1 MSDVYKKGYSP
12 QTRAIHSSRNRLYA
26 IPSDANTAQVL
37 GVVSNFAPT
46 DARDVETVRGI
57 GFGDQIAELVP
68 QMSQAITI
76 TLTRT
81 ALYEMNIFQA
91 LGYKGG
97 IDGLVRALKHHRWP
111 FDLRQ
116 EIVVSDLPTLA
127 VAKLQTNTPSP
138 ENNPEHAL
146 QTNTPSP
153 ENNPEH
159 ANRSAIA
166 TLYAGCWITNYSTS
180 YTADTAIIA
189 EEVSLSVTDI
199 FAYSG
204 NAKAALEAGQA
215 GSKSNSIISS
225 PSSQR

>member
-138 ENNPEHAL
+138 ENNPEHA
-146 QTNTPSP
+146 
-153 ENNPEH
+153 
-159 ANRSAIA
+159 NRSAIA

>member
-138 ENNPEHAL
+138 EI
-146 QTNTPSP
+146 
-153 ENNPEH
+153 NPEH

>member
-12 QTRAIHSSRNRLYA
+12 QTRAIHSSRNSLFA
-26 IPSDANTAQVL
+26 IAAGGSSAQVL
-37 GVVSNFAPT
+37 GVVSNFSPT
-46 DARDVETVRGI
+46 DARDVEAVRGI

-68 QMSQAITI
+68 QMSQPITI

-81 ALYEMNIFQA
+81 ALYEMNVFQA

-97 IDGLVRALKHHRWP
+97 VDGLVRALKHHRWP

-116 EIVVSDLPTLA
+116 EIVTSA
-127 VAKLQTNTPSP
+127 AAKPFTANIASNSRSP
-138 ENNPEHAL
+138 EEASIDNAI
-146 QTNTPSP
+146 QT
-153 ENNPEH
+153 
-159 ANRSAIA
+159 AIA

-199 FAYSG
+199 FAYTSAPQKKL
-204 NAKAALEAGQA
+204 NPSDSGQA
-215 GSKSNSIISS
+215 NKSIIYTT
-225 PSSQR
+225 PNNP

>member
-26 IPSDANTAQVL
+26 TPGDSANGDSGKAVL
-37 GVVSNFAPT
+37 GVVSNFSPT
-46 DARDVETVRGI
+46 DSRDVEAVRGI

-81 ALYEMNIFQA
+81 ALYELNIFQA

-97 IDGLVRALKHHRWP
+97 LDGLVRALKHHRWP

-116 EIVVSDLPTLA
+116 EIVISDLQNLTA
-127 VAKLQTNTPSP
+127 TNLRSGLSP
-138 ENNPEHAL
+138 EDKPDQSNK
-146 QTNTPSP
+146 
-153 ENNPEH
+153 
-159 ANRSAIA
+159 SAIS

-189 EEVSLSVTDI
+189 EEVNLSVTDI
-199 FAYSG
+199 FAVTASVQKELATDNSG
-204 NAKAALEAGQA
+204 RKA
-215 GSKSNSIISS
+215 NSVITSS
-225 PSSQR
+225 TFSPR

>member
-138 ENNPEHAL
+138 EH
-146 QTNTPSP
+146 
-153 ENNPEH
+153 NPEH

>member
-26 IPSDANTAQVL
+26 VSAEAATQQVL
-37 GVVSNFAPT
+37 GVVSNFSPT
-46 DARDVETVRGI
+46 DSRDVEAVRGI

-97 IDGLVRALKHHRWP
+97 VDGLVRALKHHRWP

-116 EIVVSDLPTLA
+116 EIVVSPLNAATA
-127 VAKLQTNTPSP
+127 VAGVNQSSTSP
-138 ENNPEHAL
+138 EANPHDTAV
-146 QTNTPSP
+146 
-153 ENNPEH
+153 
-159 ANRSAIA
+159 SAIA
-166 TLYAGCWITNYSTS
+166 TLYAGCWITNYSTA
-180 YTADTAIIA
+180 YTADTAIIS
-189 EEVSLSVTDI
+189 EEVNLSVTDI
-199 FAYSG
+199 FAYTSNAAQKVLGDANSAGVNRSVITTPSG
-204 NAKAALEAGQA
+204 FQ
-215 GSKSNSIISS
+215 
-225 PSSQR
+225 PR